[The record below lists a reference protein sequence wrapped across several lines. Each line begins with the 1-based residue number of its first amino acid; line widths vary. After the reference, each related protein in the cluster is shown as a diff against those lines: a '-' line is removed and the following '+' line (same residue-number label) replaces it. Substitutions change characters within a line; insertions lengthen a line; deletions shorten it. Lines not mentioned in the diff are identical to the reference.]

1 MTILCLNQY
10 EYKFYLLIIFIL
22 ASVSTQGYSNNIK
35 IGNAHVVVNVVCDE
49 NKEIQPDLEA
59 VLLTSSFLEN
69 PFNYDY
75 YNLIRKENEFYG
87 DVPVQTEM
95 TDVGFIL
102 RDRTQKYLMGIITLI
117 QDTTLT
123 ITCKINDDDIKYS
136 IRPEIRFNKYPI
148 NLSDSNCS
156 LKAAKILMS
165 FSNYHLGLI
174 EDEEPIFS
182 IEDTTI
188 NTELKLHNLKKL
200 IRKYAYDDNELPP
213 EIQQWVDNICEYDFM
228 SSWILSPERLNI
240 EIEKEEPIP
249 YESFDGLENID
260 KYEKYFDKCY
270 FLGPYSFFKN
280 ILTRYPREISAIDSN
295 DINEWK
301 MELKQILKNNMQNP
315 SETFLNL
322 MAMASYK
329 IQIDANNPLTELQ
342 LHNIYQGLPLDY
354 ALILERNNNQLID
367 QQKDYTYRNLT
378 EDKFVLKEYIKNE
391 SIGKYV
397 YVDLWN
403 TWCMPCMQQFK
414 YRRNLDLKKEF
425 VDIKI
430 INLCDDS
437 SNIQELKNMSREIND
452 IVLIR
457 NYDMLNLMNEFNVD
471 SFPSHLLFDRDGS
484 LISSH
489 SGFLNNDELVHFIN
503 NNRR

>member
-1 MTILCLNQY
+1 MTTSCLNRY

-22 ASVSTQGYSNNIK
+22 TNVSAQGYSNNIK
-35 IGNAHVVVNVVCDE
+35 FGNAHVVVNVVCDE
-49 NKEIQPDLEA
+49 NIEIQPDLEA
-59 VLLTSSFLEN
+59 VLLTSSFFEN

-87 DVPVQTEM
+87 DVPVQTEV

-102 RDRTQKYLMGIITLI
+102 RDRTETYLMGIITLI

-123 ITCKINDDDIKYS
+123 IKCKINDDNIKYS

-148 NLSDSNCS
+148 NLSDSNHS

-165 FSNYHLGLI
+165 FSNYHLGLMGD
-174 EDEEPIFS
+174 DEPNFS
-182 IEDTTI
+182 KDDTLI
-188 NTELKLHNLKKL
+188 NIRQKLHNLKKL
-200 IRKYAYDDNELPP
+200 IRMYAYEDNELPS
-213 EIQQWVDNICEYDFM
+213 EIHHWIDNICEYDFM

-240 EIEKEEPIP
+240 GIEKIESIP
-249 YESFDGLENID
+249 YEAFDELENID
-260 KYEKYFDKCY
+260 KDEKYFDKCY

-280 ILTRYPREISAIDSN
+280 ILLRYPQKISAIDSN
-295 DINEWK
+295 NINEWK
-301 MELKQILKNNMQNP
+301 MELTQILKNNMQSP

-367 QQKDYTYRNLT
+367 QQKDSTYRNLT
-378 EDKFVLKEYIKNE
+378 ENKFVLKEYIKNE
-391 SIGKYV
+391 SIGKYI

-425 VDIKI
+425 ADVEI

-437 SNIQELKNMSREIND
+437 SDIKGLKKLSREIND
-452 IVLIR
+452 IVLISSH
-457 NYDMLNLMNEFNVD
+457 DMLNLMNELNVD
-471 SFPSHLLFDRDGS
+471 SFPSHLLFDRDGN

-489 SGFLNNDELVHFIN
+489 SGFLSNDELVQFIK
-503 NNRR
+503 NNRI